1 MKKLTK
7 MKNTE
12 AKKFLLKSNS
22 YCNIELPK
30 YFNFQPLLEK
40 VTKQIG
46 KKELPSLCRVLYK
59 KQKDFPDNYSDV
71 NYRLLNNKDGK
82 YSWRPFELIHPV
94 LYVELVNRICEPVNW
109 NLLMDR
115 FKEFSSNKKIECCS
129 IPTESTTKA
138 NDKRATI
145 INWWNEY
152 EQKSISLS
160 LDYDY
165 MAITDI
171 SNCYPSIYTHSIAWA
186 IHGIDFA
193 KANRDNKSLLGNIID
208 KRIRTMSYGQTN
220 GIPQGSTL
228 MDFIAE
234 IVLGYADEIISEKLK
249 ENKIINYHILRYR
262 DDYRVFSNNVVE
274 LEKILKIISEV
285 LSQLNF
291 KLNPQKTI
299 FTDDVITNSIKKD
312 KIERISLQINNE
324 ISLQKQL
331 FIIRKFGIEF
341 PNSGSLYILL
351 LDFHKNKIEK
361 LERRPNSVDQ
371 IISIIIDIM
380 YKNPRTY
387 NVCIAILSK
396 IFSFINKSK
405 IESII
410 KKIRTKFEK
419 VPNTDSL
426 NIWLQRLTIIENR
439 DKEYK
444 TLLCEKVYKSNTIWN
459 SNWLNFEIDEN
470 VIIDEEIISSL
481 GKSISSDEVDVFS
494 DY

>member
-1 MKKLTK
+1 MKR
-7 MKNTE
+7 
-12 AKKFLLKSNS
+12 F
-22 YCNIELPK
+22 
-30 YFNFQPLLEK
+30 
-40 VTKQIG
+40 
-46 KKELPSLCRVLYK
+46 
-59 KQKDFPDNYSDV
+59 KDFSN
-71 NYRLLNNKDGK
+71 
-82 YSWRPFELIHPV
+82 
-94 LYVELVNRICEPVNW
+94 
-109 NLLMDR
+109 
-115 FKEFSSNKKIECCS
+115 NKKIECCS
-129 IPTESTTKA
+129 IPVESESKTG
-138 NDKRATI
+138 DKRDTI
-145 INWWNEY
+145 SNWWNEY

-186 IHGIDFA
+186 IHGTDFA
-193 KANRDNKSLLGNIID
+193 KINRDNKCLLGNIID
-208 KRIRTMSYGQTN
+208 KRIRAMSYGQTN

-274 LEKILKIISEV
+274 LEKILKIVSEV
-285 LSQLNF
+285 LSKLNF

-312 KIERISLQINNE
+312 KIERILLQINNE

-341 PNSGSLYILL
+341 PNSGSLYTLL

-396 IFSFINKSK
+396 IFSFMNKSK

-410 KKIRTKFEK
+410 KKIRIKFEK
-419 VPNTDSL
+419 VPNIDNL
-426 NIWLQRLTIIENR
+426 NIWLQRLTITESR
-439 DKEYK
+439 DMKYE
-444 TLLCEKVYKSNTIWN
+444 TLLCEKVYNSNTIWN
-459 SNWLNFEIDEN
+459 SNWLNFVIDES
-470 VIIDEEIISSL
+470 VIINEKIISSL
-481 GKSISSDEVDVFS
+481 GKSISSDEVNVFG
-494 DY
+494 DYK

>member
-1 MKKLTK
+1 MKR
-7 MKNTE
+7 
-12 AKKFLLKSNS
+12 F
-22 YCNIELPK
+22 
-30 YFNFQPLLEK
+30 
-40 VTKQIG
+40 
-46 KKELPSLCRVLYK
+46 
-59 KQKDFPDNYSDV
+59 KDFSN
-71 NYRLLNNKDGK
+71 
-82 YSWRPFELIHPV
+82 
-94 LYVELVNRICEPVNW
+94 
-109 NLLMDR
+109 
-115 FKEFSSNKKIECCS
+115 NKKIECCS
-129 IPTESTTKA
+129 IPVESESKTG
-138 NDKRATI
+138 DKRDTI
-145 INWWNEY
+145 SNWWNEY

-186 IHGIDFA
+186 IHGTDFA
-193 KANRDNKSLLGNIID
+193 KINRDNKCLLGNIID
-208 KRIRTMSYGQTN
+208 KRIRAMSYGQTN

-274 LEKILKIISEV
+274 LEKILKIVSEV
-285 LSQLNF
+285 LSKLNF

-312 KIERISLQINNE
+312 KIERILLQINNE

-341 PNSGSLYILL
+341 PNSGSLYTLL

-361 LERRPNSVDQ
+361 LERKPNSVDQ

-396 IFSFINKSK
+396 IFSFMNKSK

-410 KKIRTKFEK
+410 KKIRIKFEK
-419 VPNTDSL
+419 VPNIDNL
-426 NIWLQRLTIIENR
+426 NIWLQRLTITESR
-439 DKEYK
+439 DMKYE
-444 TLLCEKVYKSNTIWN
+444 TLLCEKVYNSNTIWN
-459 SNWLNFEIDEN
+459 SNWLNFVIDES
-470 VIIDEEIISSL
+470 VIINEKIISSL
-481 GKSISSDEVDVFS
+481 GKSISSDEVNVFG
-494 DY
+494 DYK

>member
-1 MKKLTK
+1 MKR
-7 MKNTE
+7 
-12 AKKFLLKSNS
+12 F
-22 YCNIELPK
+22 
-30 YFNFQPLLEK
+30 
-40 VTKQIG
+40 
-46 KKELPSLCRVLYK
+46 
-59 KQKDFPDNYSDV
+59 KDFSN
-71 NYRLLNNKDGK
+71 
-82 YSWRPFELIHPV
+82 
-94 LYVELVNRICEPVNW
+94 
-109 NLLMDR
+109 
-115 FKEFSSNKKIECCS
+115 NKKIECCS

-186 IHGIDFA
+186 IHGTDFA
-193 KANRDNKSLLGNIID
+193 KINRDNKCLLGNIID
-208 KRIRTMSYGQTN
+208 KRIRAMSYGQTN

-274 LEKILKIISEV
+274 LEKILKIVSEV
-285 LSQLNF
+285 LSKLNF

-312 KIERISLQINNE
+312 KIERILLQINNE

-341 PNSGSLYILL
+341 PNSGSLYTLL

-361 LERRPNSVDQ
+361 LERKPNSVDQ

-396 IFSFINKSK
+396 IFSFMNKSK

-410 KKIRTKFEK
+410 KKIRIKFEK
-419 VPNTDSL
+419 VPNIDNL
-426 NIWLQRLTIIENR
+426 NIWLQRLTITESR
-439 DKEYK
+439 DMKYE
-444 TLLCEKVYKSNTIWN
+444 TLLCEKVYNSNTIWN
-459 SNWLNFEIDEN
+459 SNWLNFVIDES
-470 VIIDEEIISSL
+470 VIINENIISSL
-481 GKSISSDEVDVFS
+481 GKSISSDEVNVYG
-494 DY
+494 DYK

>member
-1 MKKLTK
+1 M
-7 MKNTE
+7 
-12 AKKFLLKSNS
+12 
-22 YCNIELPK
+22 
-30 YFNFQPLLEK
+30 
-40 VTKQIG
+40 
-46 KKELPSLCRVLYK
+46 
-59 KQKDFPDNYSDV
+59 
-71 NYRLLNNKDGK
+71 
-82 YSWRPFELIHPV
+82 
-94 LYVELVNRICEPVNW
+94 
-109 NLLMDR
+109 
-115 FKEFSSNKKIECCS
+115 
-129 IPTESTTKA
+129 
-138 NDKRATI
+138 
-145 INWWNEY
+145 
-152 EQKSISLS
+152 
-160 LDYDY
+160 
-165 MAITDI
+165 
-171 SNCYPSIYTHSIAWA
+171 
-186 IHGIDFA
+186 
-193 KANRDNKSLLGNIID
+193 
-208 KRIRTMSYGQTN
+208 
-220 GIPQGSTL
+220 
-228 MDFIAE
+228 
-234 IVLGYADEIISEKLK
+234 
-249 ENKIINYHILRYR
+249 
-262 DDYRVFSNNVVE
+262 VFSNNVVE

-299 FTDDVITNSIKKD
+299 FKDDVITNSIKKD

-341 PNSGSLYILL
+341 PNSGSLYTLL

-361 LERRPNSVDQ
+361 LEKRPNSVDQ

-396 IFSFINKSK
+396 IFSFSNKSK

-439 DKEYK
+439 DKEYE

-470 VIIDEEIISSL
+470 VIVDEEIIFSL